1 MVCVPLLQAA
11 GSCPQPLLRPALPP
25 LASIPETHK
34 PRCSP
39 ACPPLTPPLHPHPLP
54 APPPAPA
61 DDPKVARELQFF
73 DRVKARL
80 RNKEAYADFLK
91 CLNMFAEDILA
102 KQELV
107 RWVGARWL
115 G

>member
-1 MVCVPLLQAA
+1 MPSKVGLSAA
-11 GSCPQPLLRPALPP
+11 SRFAWP
-25 LASIPETHK
+25 
-34 PRCSP
+34 
-39 ACPPLTPPLHPHPLP
+39 P
-54 APPPAPA
+54 APPVPPA

-73 DRVKARL
+73 ERVKQRL

-107 RWVGARWL
+107 R
-115 G
+115 

>member
-1 MVCVPLLQAA
+1 MALLFRNHDD
-11 GSCPQPLLRPALPP
+11 LLREFTYFLPDNTPALGAPGGRAQRGP
-25 LASIPETHK
+25 VPKK
-34 PRCSP
+34 PAGGYGKGSRK
-39 ACPPLTPPLHPHPLP
+39 
-54 APPPAPA
+54 APPPLRK

-73 DRVKARL
+73 ERVKQRL

-107 RWVGARWL
+107 R
-115 G
+115 

>member
-1 MVCVPLLQAA
+1 MGAGGGRVSRLAA
-11 GSCPQPLLRPALPP
+11 GRGPPAGLPP
-25 LASIPETHK
+25 GSALTAFGPGIPSIPSRPPCT
-34 PRCSP
+34 CASP
-39 ACPPLTPPLHPHPLP
+39 CVFCCART
-54 APPPAPA
+54 PA

-73 DRVKARL
+73 ERVKQRL

-107 RWVGARWL
+107 R
-115 G
+115 

>member
-1 MVCVPLLQAA
+1 MPLAAYSLRAAFPSAADQA
-11 GSCPQPLLRPALPP
+11 SCARPAVL
-25 LASIPETHK
+25 
-34 PRCSP
+34 
-39 ACPPLTPPLHPHPLP
+39 
-54 APPPAPA
+54 APA

-73 DRVKARL
+73 ERVKQRL

-107 RWVGARWL
+107 RWGPAAAGRMPERTCRPAEESWREQVGKSGGRQK
-115 G
+115 